1 MSYTLIE
8 KDGTVIRDSD
18 QLVVSPANN
27 VNYQDHI
34 KYQLWVEAGNQVN
47 IKKDVPLTIEL
58 AQAKKILKKKNLLDA
73 INTAIT
79 SLEGEDMELIKIDW
93 EYRAHIRRDH
103 PAVKMIASLTHMSEA
118 EIDQLFIEALDI

>member
-8 KDGTVIRDSD
+8 KEGTVIRDSG

-34 KYQLWVEAGNQVN
+34 KYQLWLEAGNQVN
-47 IKKDVPLTIEL
+47 IKKEVPLIIEL
-58 AQAKKILKKKNLLDA
+58 SQAKKILKKKNLLDV
-73 INTAIT
+73 INTSIA

-93 EYRAHIRRDH
+93 EYRTHIRRDH
-103 PAVKMIASLTHMSEA
+103 PAVKMIANLTHMSEV
-118 EIDQLFIEALDI
+118 EIDQLFIDALDM